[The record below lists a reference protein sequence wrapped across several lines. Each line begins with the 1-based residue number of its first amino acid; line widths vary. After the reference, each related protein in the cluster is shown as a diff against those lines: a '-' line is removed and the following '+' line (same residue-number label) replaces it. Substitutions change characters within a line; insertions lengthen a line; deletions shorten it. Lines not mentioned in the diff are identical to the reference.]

1 MDDIVFTVTTNEDG
15 TLTASWDDPCGG
27 GITTQGTDVSHLQE
41 MISDAVHCHFDDD
54 AIPNRARLH
63 FVSDPTLA
71 FA

>member
-1 MDDIVFTVTTNEDG
+1 MNDIVFAVTTNDDG

-27 GITTQGTDVSHLQE
+27 GITTQGTDLSHLQE
-41 MISDAVHCHFDDD
+41 MISDAVHCHFDDV
-54 AIPNRARLH
+54 PSRVKLH